1 MQIPNAQVY
10 VLFLEEAK
18 TASFLLLQR
27 NKEIEIHCIHIQ
39 KVVESTYSVA
49 STLSNMQIHRIRKIK
64 IVSRVFS
71 IIQEIL
77 SIKFLM

>member
-49 STLSNMQIHRIRKIK
+49 STLSNMQIHYTRNFR
-64 IVSRVFS
+64 S
-71 IIQEIL
+71 IFKGI
-77 SIKFLM
+77 FYH